1 LKRLATIDTLS
12 YEGKGKDSISAPN
25 YGRMIMTTNN
35 KDALIVENNDRRYVM
50 FQSSSEKAKDK
61 SYFDE
66 LVECMNN
73 KEVARAFYDH
83 LMTVDLSD
91 FSHLNRPKTAL
102 YVEMKQESIHPVL
115 QWISDS
121 EEDFIIP
128 EGETECY
135 FKTTEWLEK
144 FNNWHFKNNMQ
155 RLTTIAFG
163 TFMNELVSEKCGVEK
178 RKPSNVS
185 KYIIDRRKVLEY
197 LENEFGT
204 Y

>member
-1 LKRLATIDTLS
+1 
-12 YEGKGKDSISAPN
+12 
-25 YGRMIMTTNN
+25 
-35 KDALIVENNDRRYVM
+35 
-50 FQSSSEKAKDK
+50 
-61 SYFDE
+61 
-66 LVECMNN
+66 
-73 KEVARAFYDH
+73 
-83 LMTVDLSD
+83 
-91 FSHLNRPKTAL
+91 
-102 YVEMKQESIHPVL
+102 MKQESIHPVL

-163 TFMNELVSEKCGVEK
+163 TFMNELISEKCGVEK

-185 KYIIDRRKVLEY
+185 KYVIDRRKVLEY